1 LSSTLTLTPD
11 LPYLIRVISANNEG
25 TSLPTESVYG
35 YASSVP
41 TSLSPLSID
50 QRGNDFMV
58 LGWVAPT
65 STLPI
70 LGYKIFMN
78 DADNKLPSI
87 LAYDGSSLSNV
98 FQA

>member
-1 LSSTLTLTPD
+1 
-11 LPYLIRVISANNEG
+11 
-25 TSLPTESVYG
+25 
-35 YASSVP
+35 
-41 TSLSPLSID
+41 
-50 QRGNDFMV
+50 MV

-70 LGYKIFMN
+70 LGYKIYMN